1 MLDTVYCKFNEGS
14 VQRNVVGN
22 VQRDARG
29 CQTRNQNAVSRWCT
43 VDGQSYLPLSYES
56 DSTCVRYY
64 LVDLRVN
71 GAHQYIKQRVS
82 ALLARKTRKK
92 DGGDIGVV
100 VPCLH
105 KNSTNGV
112 QDDYGVS
119 TLVGGCENEL
129 IAAMP

>member
-1 MLDTVYCKFNEGS
+1 
-14 VQRNVVGN
+14 
-22 VQRDARG
+22 
-29 CQTRNQNAVSRWCT
+29 
-43 VDGQSYLPLSYES
+43 
-56 DSTCVRYY
+56 
-64 LVDLRVN
+64 
-71 GAHQYIKQRVS
+71 
-82 ALLARKTRKK
+82 
-92 DGGDIGVV
+92 VV